1 MLALVK
7 RNIKIYFR
15 NKGAWLASLLTVFI
29 IIGLYALFL
38 GFVKEVI
45 KMPDKAGKRGIRTL
59 NPERGIAAS
68 RTAHDLYAT

>member
-29 IIGLYALFL
+29 IVGLYALFL
-38 GFVKEVI
+38 
-45 KMPDKAGKRGIRTL
+45 
-59 NPERGIAAS
+59 
-68 RTAHDLYAT
+68 

>member
-38 GFVKEVI
+38 GDQLSKGFEDI
-45 KMPDKAGKRGIRTL
+45 
-59 NPERGIAAS
+59 E
-68 RTAHDLYAT
+68 DLTVQDFLQTVG

>member
-29 IIGLYALFL
+29 IIGLYALFSEINFQKVL
-38 GFVKEVI
+38 RV
-45 KMPDKAGKRGIRTL
+45 
-59 NPERGIAAS
+59 
-68 RTAHDLYAT
+68 